1 MDSAASSGRTVIG
14 LLIGMSVSGIS
25 GALVLHHII
34 EPLIAGSAYAAI
46 GFLPTIWPAH
56 VLLGVVAGLMVVHV
70 VAPSPECVDRP
81 ILAITCLVG
90 AATVVAGVVGVEL
103 ILGNQVDSSELL
115 RAELLGLGMIVP
127 AALRRGDPR
136 RAGDG
141 RHWNDQGRRLR
152 DGPRY

>member
-1 MDSAASSGRTVIG
+1 MDSAASSGRTAIG

-25 GALVLHHII
+25 GALVLHHVI
-34 EPLIAGSAYAAI
+34 EPLLAGSTYAAI

-56 VLLGVVAGLMVVHV
+56 VLLGVVAGLVVV
-70 VAPSPECVDRP
+70 RAVAPSPECVDGP
-81 ILAITCLVG
+81 VLAVTCLAG

>member
-56 VLLGVVAGLMVVHV
+56 VLLGVVAGLVVV
-70 VAPSPECVDRP
+70 RAVAPSPKYVDRP
-81 ILAITCLVG
+81 VLAITCRSEEH
-90 AATVVAGVVGVEL
+90 T
-103 ILGNQVDSSELL
+103 SELQHL
-115 RAELLGLGMIVP
+115 CISYAVFCLKKKK
-127 AALRRGDPR
+127 
-136 RAGDG
+136 
-141 RHWNDQGRRLR
+141 
-152 DGPRY
+152 